1 MAKPF
6 YPTSVSFFVS
16 NKPRFHT
23 LHFHSPPLLAHCRLR
38 ADVLAGTRATID
50 SARASPKCCHRPFIH
65 APQSRR
71 MISLIVLHGNNPL
84 PFPWM
89 SGCIA
94 EGMTLIWKQMTKIGG
109 DGSYSEDANG
119 ATSNQ

>member
-23 LHFHSPPLLAHCRLR
+23 LHFHSPPLLAHGRLR
-38 ADVLAGTRATID
+38 ADVLAGTRAMID
-50 SARASPKCCHRPFIH
+50 SARASSNCCHRPYIH

-71 MISLIVLHGNNPL
+71 MISLIALHGKSPL
-84 PFPWM
+84 PLPCT
-89 SGCIA
+89 SGCTA
-94 EGMTLIWKQMTKIGG
+94 EGMTLIWKQMTKTGG
-109 DGSYSEDANG
+109 DRSYSEHANE
-119 ATSNQ
+119 AMSSQ